1 MCRLLGWDTKNQ
13 ACNESSRNSPA
24 AMTKAPTHCVSGSGT
39 PPGKDISERVC
50 ENVMGTSRAPHVYM
64 YVCIY
69 IYVIHDIPEGIPY
82 VQGANVCLVPT
93 NTNCRASPKTMA
105 EARIPQLEKSWFVE
119 LFGTKDQI
127 GICNLPDRV
136 KKTPQL
142 GATT

>member
-1 MCRLLGWDTKNQ
+1 
-13 ACNESSRNSPA
+13 
-24 AMTKAPTHCVSGSGT
+24 
-39 PPGKDISERVC
+39 
-50 ENVMGTSRAPHVYM
+50 
-64 YVCIY
+64 
-69 IYVIHDIPEGIPY
+69 
-82 VQGANVCLVPT
+82 
-93 NTNCRASPKTMA
+93 MA